1 MGKSNIANIHTSYS
15 AARDY
20 GIKFYSFIYD
30 EELLFYG
37 SIKNLENKLDIEN
50 NPTAVFGRQDPIMT
64 FSRVGRSI
72 DLTFYVPSATFSDAE
87 FALHDLN
94 RLIQYQYPA
103 FKRTGQAN
111 TISASPLLKLKVANL
126 IYDNAGAANG
136 TAKDSGLVIAM
147 TSLSHKFDFEGNTA
161 WSDEYNK
168 MIPMGFEVSLSAVV
182 LHSHALGSESGQSA
196 FPDPDNYPY
205 GGDVTGWANRPAPQG
220 DSMPFE
226 PAPTSGPVM
235 GPAQDDG
242 GLFGPFSPSYIPGMS
257 STTPTSD
264 ITGE

>member
-30 EELLFYG
+30 SEFKFYG
-37 SIKNLENKLDIEN
+37 SIKTLENKFDIEN

-64 FSRVGRSI
+64 FSRIGRSI
-72 DLTFYVPSATFSDAE
+72 DLTFYVPSATFEDADIN
-87 FALHDLN
+87 LNSLN

-103 FKRTGQAN
+103 FKKSGQAN

-126 IYDNAGAANG
+126 IYDNAGAAEG

-147 TSLSHKFDFEGNTA
+147 TSLSHKFDFGGDTA
-161 WSDEYNK
+161 WYDERNE

-182 LHSHALGSESGQSA
+182 LHSHALGSEFGRSA
-196 FPDPDNYPY
+196 LPDPDNYPY
-205 GGDVTGWANRPAPQG
+205 GNRTIDNWWEGDGLGNDA
-220 DSMPFE
+220 MPSE
-226 PAPTSGPVM
+226 PAPASGPM
-235 GPAQDDG
+235 HDDG
-242 GLFGPFSPSYIPGMS
+242 GLFGPYNPSSIPGMS
-257 STTPTSD
+257 STTSTSD
-264 ITGE
+264 ITGA

>member
-1 MGKSNIANIHTSYS
+1 MAIRKNIANIHDSYLIS
-15 AARDY
+15 RDY

-30 EELLFYG
+30 QELLFYG
-37 SIKNLENKLDIEN
+37 SIKSLENKLDIEN

-72 DLTFYVPSATFSDAE
+72 DLTFYVASATFSDAE
-87 FALHDLN
+87 FSLHDLN

-103 FKRTGQAN
+103 FKKSGQAN

-126 IYDNAGAANG
+126 IYDNTGDPEG
-136 TAKDSGLVIAM
+136 SAKDAGLVIAM
-147 TSLSHKFDFEGNTA
+147 TNLSHKFDFDGNTA
-161 WSDEYNK
+161 WSDERNK
-168 MIPMGFEVSLSAVV
+168 LIPMGFEVSLSAVV

-205 GGDVTGWANRPAPQG
+205 GGEVTGWANRTPPPGTA
-220 DSMPFE
+220 MPSE
-226 PAPTSGPVM
+226 PAPTSGPVT
-235 GPAQDDG
+235 GPVQDDG
-242 GLFGPFSPSYIPGMS
+242 GLFGAFNPSFIPGFG
-257 STTPTSD
+257 